1 MCCFT
6 GPSSPVHNDKTLQGD
21 VYLISHQLRTTQ
33 LNLTPMSFAFNTQ
46 VRRVSFTFSPLLCP
60 LTYTSQFKAP
70 QKLLTL
76 LFVPALQ
83 NFLSPSKHQ
92 RQPGNMLDNLPQ
104 GRCFFYFFFVTIKPI
119 VCNIFSTALLH
130 AFKVDVE

>member
-1 MCCFT
+1 MT
-6 GPSSPVHNDKTLQGD
+6 STLQGD
-21 VYLISHQLRTTQ
+21 VHWISHQLLTTQ
-33 LNLTPMSFAFNTQ
+33 LNLTPVSLAFNTQ

-70 QKLLTL
+70 QKLLTW

-104 GRCFFYFFFVTIKPI
+104 GRCFFFFFFLGHYKTNCLQRIFNCPI
-119 VCNIFSTALLH
+119 TCIQSRCRMTQQSLVRRT
-130 AFKVDVE
+130 K